1 MTCDTFDMW
10 ESHPLW
16 TRLHFARPLA
26 TKNSNKRSALNSSNA
41 LCTGCNLQAC
51 KAHCKL
57 FCSKFATDSLQQ
69 SFVLSFRVESLLLL
83 LAPLALQRRSI
94 SISLHCRPSPF
105 GALFSSTSSIQR
117 ALLHLLLLFDRY
129 TATCV
134 ILPIRH
140 PSPSAPARTHAAAA
154 QVIVY
159 SPAPQPPT
167 LCVTFTIQP
176 RRGAASHPRPEEF
189 KR

>member
-1 MTCDTFDMW
+1 MPCAPVATCKPARHTARHTA
-10 ESHPLW
+10 SY
-16 TRLHFARPLA
+16 FAV
-26 TKNSNKRSALNSSNA
+26 
-41 LCTGCNLQAC
+41 NLQLIPCNKVLYFSVLNRFFCCWAVL
-51 KAHCKL
+51 AH
-57 FCSKFATDSLQQ
+57 
-69 SFVLSFRVESLLLL
+69 
-83 LAPLALQRRSI
+83 LALQRRSI

-105 GALFSSTSSIQR
+105 AALFSSTSSIQR

-129 TATCV
+129 TAACV

-167 LCVTFTIQP
+167 LYVTFTIQP